1 MVLLSRLVPSMPE
14 RIDLAWSDGIRW
26 NDLKSG
32 FVCGRFPMSKQTA
45 IELLAHWRDGDEAAA
60 RVLFDRFS
68 QRLTALAEQHISA
81 KLGKRLDGED
91 IVQSVFRT
99 FFQRSADG
107 QWHVETSGELWQL
120 LVTITLAKVR
130 SQARRHGAARRD
142 VTAEASPIG
151 DWLGEAIAAGPQPED
166 AMILVEQMEAILQ
179 GLPATY
185 SDILAQRL
193 EGRSR
198 TEIAGRLGISRHTV
212 YRALDLLR
220 ERLEQL
226 QSE

>member
-1 MVLLSRLVPSMPE
+1 
-14 RIDLAWSDGIRW
+14 
-26 NDLKSG
+26 
-32 FVCGRFPMSKQTA
+32 MSKQTA
-45 IELLAHWRDGDEAAA
+45 IELLAHWRNGDEAAA
-60 RVLFDRFS
+60 HALFDRYS

-91 IVQSVFRT
+91 IIQSVFRT

-107 QWHVETSGELWQL
+107 QWHVETAGDLWQL

-130 SQARRHGAARRD
+130 SQARKHGAARRD
-142 VTAEASPIG
+142 MTAEADQIG
-151 DWLGEAIAAGPQPED
+151 DWLGEAIAAGPGPVE
-166 AMILVEQMEAILQ
+166 ALILVEQMEAILD

-185 SDILAQRL
+185 SEILTQRL

-198 TEIAGRLGISRHTV
+198 GEIAGALGISRHTV